1 MTEKKSTLTKHLA
14 HACVQQAGNPI
25 CAMTAVCIKENDADA
40 VEHMMCG
47 LVELVCAM
55 AEACYDHGLNSDIID
70 TVAETSAELRSRME
84 AMSDN
89 DEGEDEDED
98 D

>member
-14 HACVQQAGNPI
+14 HACVQQAGEPI
-25 CAMTAVCIKENDADA
+25 CAMTAICIKENDADA

-84 AMSDN
+84 AMSEDK
-89 DEGEDEDED
+89 DEDEDED